1 MSLPTSDFD
10 YIRDLVRERAAI
22 VLEPHKEYLAVTRL
36 EPLARGVGLGT
47 VSELVARLRR
57 DSESWLHERVVEA
70 MATNETS
77 FFRDLHPFESL
88 GTDVLPAVMEANRAR
103 RVINIWSAACASGQE
118 PYSVAM
124 LLDEQ
129 FPELASWSVSIL
141 ATDLSGTI
149 VEQARNGRFGQ
160 IEMNR
165 GLPAHLHVKYFHRD
179 GSHWQIDDSIR
190 NRVRFKTLNLVNDW
204 PILPVMDIVLLR
216 NVMIYFDQQTRQDIL
231 KRLRSV
237 LRPNGF
243 LLLGASETTS
253 NVDEGYDRYPV
264 GRTMWFRRKATAS
277 PIDNFA

>member
-1 MSLPTSDFD
+1 VSLTTADFD
-10 YIRDLVRERAAI
+10 FIRDLVRQRAAI
-22 VLEPHKEYLAVTRL
+22 VLESNKEYLAVTRL
-36 EPLARGVGLGT
+36 EPLARGAGLGT
-47 VSELVARLRR
+47 VSELVSRLR
-57 DSESWLHERVVEA
+57 SEPNSLLHERVVEA
-70 MATNETS
+70 MTTNETS

-88 GTDVLPAVMEANRAR
+88 GTDVLPAVMEANRAS

-124 LLDEQ
+124 MLREQ
-129 FPELASWSVSIL
+129 FPELESWSVSIL
-141 ATDLSGTI
+141 ATDVSTTI
-149 VEQARNGRFGQ
+149 LERAESGRFGL

-190 NRVRFKTLNLVNDW
+190 NRVRFRALNLVHDW

-216 NVMIYFDQQTRQDIL
+216 NVLIYFDQEVRQEIL
-231 KRLRSV
+231 KRMRSV

-253 NVDEGYDRYPV
+253 NVDEGYDRHPI
-264 GRTMWFRRKATAS
+264 GRTMWFRRKAPS
-277 PIDNFA
+277 FSINGFS

>member
-1 MSLPTSDFD
+1 VSIPTADFD
-10 YIRDLVRERAAI
+10 FIRDLVRQRAAI
-22 VLEPHKEYLAVTRL
+22 VLEPNKEYLAVTRL
-36 EPLARGVGLGT
+36 EPLARGAGLGS
-47 VSELVARLRR
+47 VSELVSRLR
-57 DSESWLHERVVEA
+57 SEPNSLLHERVVEA
-70 MATNETS
+70 MTTNETS

-88 GTDVLPAVMEANRAR
+88 ATDVLPAVIEANRAS

-124 LLDEQ
+124 MLREQ
-129 FPELASWSVSIL
+129 FPDLESWSVSIL
-141 ATDLSGTI
+141 ATDVSTTI
-149 VEQARNGRFGQ
+149 LKRAESGRFGQ

-190 NRVRFKTLNLVNDW
+190 NRVRFRALNLVHDW

-216 NVMIYFDQQTRQDIL
+216 NVLIYFDQAVREEVL
-231 KRLRSV
+231 KRMRSV

-253 NVDEGYDRYPV
+253 NVDEGYDRHPI
-264 GRTMWFRRKATAS
+264 GRTMWFRKKATAFS
-277 PIDNFA
+277 INGYS